1 VGIALISLL
10 ALTSGLVLGHDAG
23 RASVAAA
30 FAAAGV
36 AAARDYVIYLPV
48 VLSG

>member
-10 ALTSGLVLGHDAG
+10 ALTSGLVLGYDAG

-30 FAAAGV
+30 
-36 AAARDYVIYLPV
+36 RDYVVYLPV